1 MAAIPPL
8 PPQGAR
14 LHWKQA
20 PKRLRDAFEAW
31 AGSPVAE
38 AVTQPSGFSPGVAA
52 RMLLADG
59 RRVFVK
65 AVGPDINPDSAG
77 IHRREIR
84 IISGMPEDVPAPRLL
99 WSRDE
104 GEDGWVALAF
114 EDIEGEHP
122 RQPWDLRELDR
133 VLEALV
139 RLGERLTPCP
149 LPAGVAPSAAETFPQ
164 DAWRTLRDEGGR
176 RPPNLPP
183 WYRSNLD
190 RLAELEAGVPE
201 AVVGDTLVHYDIRAD
216 NILLSPDRVWF
227 LDWPWACVGAAWVDV
242 IVMAPSVTMQGGP
255 PPEEVVAA
263 HPGCRAADPESVTA
277 VVAALAGAYTEW
289 GSRPSPPGL
298 PTLRPF
304 QQAQASVARDWLLRR
319 LGEA

>member
-84 IISGMPEDVPAPRLL
+84 VISGMPEDVPAPRLL

-122 RQPWDLRELDR
+122 RQPWDLRELER
-133 VLEALV
+133 VLGGLV
-139 RLGERLTPCP
+139 ALGERLTPNP
-149 LPAGVAPSAAETFPQ
+149 LSPGAAPRASEALPQ
-164 DAWRTLRDEGGR
+164 TSWTILRDESGHR
-176 RPPNLPP
+176 RRALAP
-183 WYRSNLD
+183 WFRQNLD
-190 RLAELEAGVPE
+190 LLAGLEAQVPK
-201 AVVGDTLVHYDIRAD
+201 AVEGETLVHFDIRAD
-216 NILLSPDRVWF
+216 NILLTHDRVWF
-227 LDWPWACVGAAWVDV
+227 LDWPHACVGAAWVDV
-242 IVMAPSVTMQGGP
+242 IVMAPSVMMQGGP
-255 PPEEVVAA
+255 PPEELVAA
-263 HPGCRAADPESVTA
+263 HPACRTADPDDVTA
-277 VVAALAGAYTEW
+277 VVAAIAGAFTEW
-289 GSRPSPPGL
+289 GSRPPPPGL

>member
-52 RMLLADG
+52 RLLLADG

-77 IHRREIR
+77 IHRRELR
-84 IISGMPEDVPAPRLL
+84 IISRMPEDVPAPRLL

-104 GEDGWVALAF
+104 GEGGWVALAF

-122 RQPWDLRELDR
+122 RQPWDLRELER
-133 VLEALV
+133 VLEGLV
-139 RLGERLTPCP
+139 ALGERLTPSP
-149 LPAGVAPSAAETFPQ
+149 LPAGVAPDASDAFPN
-164 DAWRTLRDEGGR
+164 DGWRNLRDDPHR
-176 RPPNLPP
+176 QRSLAP
-183 WYRSNLD
+183 WFRSNLD
-190 RLAELEAGVPE
+190 RLAELERAVPD
-201 AVVGDTLVHYDIRAD
+201 AVKGDTLVHFDIRAD
-216 NILLSPDRVWF
+216 NLLLTPDRVWF
-227 LDWPWACVGAAWVDV
+227 LDWPHAFVGAAWIDV

-263 HPGCRAADPESVTA
+263 HPACRTAAPDDVTA
-277 VVAALAGAYTEW
+277 VVAALAGLFTEW
-289 GSRPSPPGL
+289 GSRPPPPGL